1 MGVHRQANSE
11 RTGVS
16 PCTGD
21 QGVEVEVLEH
31 MTDGEVWEELKRL
44 KKRKAYAWHYAPLEV
59 DQLDE
64 MILEIENEITARQG
78 K

>member
-1 MGVHRQANSE
+1 M
-11 RTGVS
+11 
-16 PCTGD
+16 
-21 QGVEVEVLEH
+21 LEH
-31 MTDGEVWEELKRL
+31 MTNDEVWEELKRL